1 MDEKM
6 RAVLAPALEQFKR
19 LVASK
24 RSRGET
30 DEDLSQ
36 TLSELEASMRDIGI
50 MSDAQITD
58 SMQIY
63 HHALQEEAITHD
75 ARKQADAI
83 LGTLFDL
90 IRDGMAEERK
100 KGTSE
105 TEIQQKLDDVCRT
118 IEQAQRGRVPDRCRR
133 RNDPDDKRSC
143 DACRSGQG
151 FSWPLTEGPKA
162 VSPGRKT
169 SLRRF
174 ATRGRRK
181 ASGVRR
187 VPYSSWSCHSYRL

>member
-6 RAVLAPALEQFKR
+6 RALLAPALEQFKR
-19 LVASK
+19 LVAAK

-36 TLSELEASMRDIGI
+36 TLNELEASMRDIGI

-58 SMQIY
+58 SMQMY
-63 HHALQEEAITHD
+63 HEAVQEEALTHD
-75 ARKQADAI
+75 ARTQADAI

-118 IEQAQRGRVPDRCRR
+118 IEQAQRGKVPDRVVDEMILMIKEAATPADQAIREEAA
-133 RNDPDDKRSC
+133 P
-143 DACRSGQG
+143 
-151 FSWPLTEGPKA
+151 FS
-162 VSPGRKT
+162 
-169 SLRRF
+169 
-174 ATRGRRK
+174 
-181 ASGVRR
+181 
-187 VPYSSWSCHSYRL
+187 

>member
-24 RSRGET
+24 RSRGAT
-30 DEDLSQ
+30 DEDISQ
-36 TLSELEASMRDIGI
+36 TLNELEASMRDFGI

-63 HHALQEEAITHD
+63 HDALQEEAIRHD

-100 KGTSE
+100 KGALE
-105 TEIQQKLDDVCRT
+105 TEIQQKVDDVCRT
-118 IEQAQRGRVPDRCRR
+118 IEHEQRGKIPDRVV
-133 RNDPDDKRSC
+133 DEMKVMIQEAAMP
-143 DACRSGQG
+143 A
-151 FSWPLTEGPKA
+151 
-162 VSPGRKT
+162 GRA
-169 SLRRF
+169 L
-174 ATRGRRK
+174 GD
-181 ASGVRR
+181 
-187 VPYSSWSCHSYRL
+187 

>member
-1 MDEKM
+1 MNGRENASGVGASV
-6 RAVLAPALEQFKR
+6 RAVQTLGCRKAF
-19 LVASK
+19 
-24 RSRGET
+24 RGET
-30 DEDLSQ
+30 DKDLSQ
-36 TLSELEASMRDIGI
+36 TLNELEASMRDIGI

-63 HHALQEEAITHD
+63 HDALQEEAIRHD

-118 IEQAQRGRVPDRCRR
+118 IEQAQRGTVPDRVV
-133 RNDPDDKRSC
+133 DEMILMIKEAAMPE
-143 DACRSGQG
+143 GQALG
-151 FSWPLTEGPKA
+151 E
-162 VSPGRKT
+162 V
-169 SLRRF
+169 
-174 ATRGRRK
+174 ATHTDR
-181 ASGVRR
+181 A
-187 VPYSSWSCHSYRL
+187 

>member
-19 LVASK
+19 LVAAK

-30 DEDLSQ
+30 DKDLSQ
-36 TLSELEASMRDIGI
+36 TLNELEASMRDIGI

-63 HHALQEEAITHD
+63 HDALQEEAIRHD

-100 KGTSE
+100 KGASE

-118 IEQAQRGRVPDRCRR
+118 IEQAQRGTVPDRVV
-133 RNDPDDKRSC
+133 DEMILMIKEAAMP
-143 DACRSGQG
+143 AVQG
-151 FSWPLTEGPKA
+151 KG
-162 VSPGRKT
+162 
-169 SLRRF
+169 
-174 ATRGRRK
+174 
-181 ASGVRR
+181 
-187 VPYSSWSCHSYRL
+187 CHGL